1 MMNPPVPPRLVRRIV
16 RDPIYAVGA
25 PLVMLL
31 LILLGAIVW
40 VLEIPSRRKRGWR
53 LLWTSAAAVLLDWSV
68 FLRCVW
74 LWCAMPPWRRDEQEW
89 QARHVLVL
97 GQELHRFVLAADR
110 LVGLD
115 LRVKVA
121 TADPSRPVL
130 LLARHAGPG
139 DSLLMAY
146 VITHDLL
153 RVPRI
158 VLKRA
163 LLWDPAMDLCLG
175 RLDAYFIGPGLPR
188 EERDRQLR
196 EFAEHVQVGDAT
208 LLFPEG
214 RNWTPGRHAEEFSEA
229 VEDGELERAHWLR
242 RNPRVLSPRSTG
254 VRRMLAARPDSQV
267 MIAGHQGLEDLV
279 SPAVIWRS
287 LPLNRQIHIDVR
299 LVPAPTDELIDDW
312 LQAEWERLD
321 DWTDALDGD

>member
-1 MMNPPVPPRLVRRIV
+1 
-16 RDPIYAVGA
+16 
-25 PLVMLL
+25 
-31 LILLGAIVW
+31 
-40 VLEIPSRRKRGWR
+40 
-53 LLWTSAAAVLLDWSV
+53 
-68 FLRCVW
+68 
-74 LWCAMPPWRRDEQEW
+74 MPPWRRDEQEW

-110 LVGLD
+110 LVSLD
-115 LRVKVA
+115 LRVKVP

-153 RVPRI
+153 RIPRI

-163 LLWDPAMDLCLG
+163 LLWDPAMDLCLA

-208 LLFPEG
+208 LLFPKG

-229 VEDGELERAHWLR
+229 VEDGELERAHWLK
-242 RNPRVLSPRSTG
+242 RNPRVLSPRSTV

-267 MIAGHQGLEDLV
+267 MIAGPPGPGRSGVTGGDLAV
-279 SPAVIWRS
+279 PPVEPADPHRRAAGAG
-287 LPLNRQIHIDVR
+287 PDRRADRR
-299 LVPAPTDELIDDW
+299 LAAGRVGATR
-312 LQAEWERLD
+312 RLD
-321 DWTDALDGD
+321 RRAGRRLTRR